1 MSTARGIV
9 PTDATPMGVCYDEDA
24 LPTGA
29 AHERRRTTSQEKCE
43 EDWSSTWDLDCPDPS
58 PGDCNALAPSD
69 SDPSCTGPPKAIDRF
84 GLCGNQ
90 PVYEL

>member
-1 MSTARGIV
+1 MKLILILSLAVGARADGCRSG
-9 PTDATPMGVCYDEDA
+9 MGKCND
-24 LPTGA
+24 PC
-29 AHERRRTTSQEKCE
+29 TTSQEKCE

>member
-29 AHERRRTTSQEKCE
+29 AHERRRV
-43 EDWSSTWDLDCPDPS
+43 LPPAR
-58 PGDCNALAPSD
+58 GNGARNAKGGQSRL
-69 SDPSCTGPPKAIDRF
+69 
-84 GLCGNQ
+84 Q
-90 PVYEL
+90 PVLRGRVFMHARAVRETIH